1 MIVISKPDKGSG
13 VVVMDRANYVDKM
26 MKILD
31 DVTKFRV
38 IDADKPTRGRKPLV
52 SHPLL
57 QKEADLDRVLTS
69 MKEKLP
75 NDVRNEIRPHGS
87 RLAHMYGLPKLH
99 KQGVPLRPVLSATGT
114 YNFKLAKWLNS
125 ILQPLIPAKHTVDSA
140 FDFVDMLDDVPSA
153 ETMVSF
159 DVVSL
164 FTNVPV
170 GETIQVIL
178 DAVFDTSGESSF
190 LEDQGIRL
198 QRRDLQLLL
207 EKATVNMLFTFDG
220 VLYEQID
227 GVSMG
232 SPLGPLFA
240 NFYLGFLEIS
250 VFAENHNFF
259 PVFYV
264 RYVDDTFLLF
274 SDPTHVQLFLE
285 RLNRFH
291 PAIQFTCEFSVDSS
305 IPFIGVT
312 VVMSKTGFSTSVYHK
327 SCDKGVFLHSQSF
340 CDEKYKRNLMP
351 MLCHRAF
358 ALSSSWTGFHEEIER
373 SVKCLTQLGYD
384 ECVLGSQVRHFL
396 TRRLGPESSTQK
408 EKSKLVPLVLPY
420 KGESAKK
427 RLISSFSALCR
438 RVNTECPGLVF
449 TSTSVGSLVR
459 LPEAKPKVVNSG
471 GVTYMFKCPQTGC
484 ESRYVGVTRRHL
496 FQRVREHLAE
506 RKDGSSSVIFD
517 HLMFHDVRPTFE
529 THLECFSILKKSSK
543 WRSLLFTEA
552 YHIKHQKCDLNTQTD
567 SIPLRVF

>member
-1 MIVISKPDKGSG
+1 MNGLGDLAYQYCNARTPSMSKLESSAIRRLRNNTDIVISKPDKGSG

-99 KQGVPLRPVLSATGT
+99 KQGVPLRPALSATGT

-220 VLYEQID
+220 VLYE
-227 GVSMG
+227 
-232 SPLGPLFA
+232 
-240 NFYLGFLEIS
+240 
-250 VFAENHNFF
+250 
-259 PVFYV
+259 
-264 RYVDDTFLLF
+264 LLF

-291 PAIQFTCEFSVDSS
+291 PAIQFTCEFSVDSF

-327 SCDKGVFLHSQSF
+327 SCDRRIFTFPV
-340 CDEKYKRNLMP
+340 
-351 MLCHRAF
+351 
-358 ALSSSWTGFHEEIER
+358 
-373 SVKCLTQLGYD
+373 
-384 ECVLGSQVRHFL
+384 VL
-396 TRRLGPESSTQK
+396 
-408 EKSKLVPLVLPY
+408 
-420 KGESAKK
+420 
-427 RLISSFSALCR
+427 
-438 RVNTECPGLVF
+438 
-449 TSTSVGSLVR
+449 
-459 LPEAKPKVVNSG
+459 
-471 GVTYMFKCPQTGC
+471 
-484 ESRYVGVTRRHL
+484 
-496 FQRVREHLAE
+496 
-506 RKDGSSSVIFD
+506 
-517 HLMFHDVRPTFE
+517 
-529 THLECFSILKKSSK
+529 
-543 WRSLLFTEA
+543 
-552 YHIKHQKCDLNTQTD
+552 
-567 SIPLRVF
+567 